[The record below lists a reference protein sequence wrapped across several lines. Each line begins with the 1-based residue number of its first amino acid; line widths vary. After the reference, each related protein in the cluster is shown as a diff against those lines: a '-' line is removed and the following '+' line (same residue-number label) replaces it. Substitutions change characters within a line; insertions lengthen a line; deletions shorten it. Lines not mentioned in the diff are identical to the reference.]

1 MNLVL
6 NLLLNSFV
14 SGFNVIII
22 IIQTSVR
29 LVRCQK
35 LQHVTGEGEE
45 QEEAE

>member
-1 MNLVL
+1 MNLVF

-14 SGFNVIII
+14 SGFNVII